1 MKVTVNL
8 DATPQELRTLMG
20 LPDIEPLQA
29 EVMEKLREKLMQGMD
44 ANTPMDLLQLM
55 MQKPDSFKSME
66 AMQDWFWK
74 AFSPANWP
82 TGASDKGD
90 KSGD

>member
-29 EVMEKLREKLMQGMD
+29 EVMEKLREKMMLGMD
-44 ANTPMDLLQLM
+44 ASTPMDLLQLM
-55 MQKPDSFKSME
+55 MQKPEQFKSME

-74 AFSPANWP
+74 AFSPVNWP
-82 TGASDKGD
+82 GGDSAKEEKSDG
-90 KSGD
+90 